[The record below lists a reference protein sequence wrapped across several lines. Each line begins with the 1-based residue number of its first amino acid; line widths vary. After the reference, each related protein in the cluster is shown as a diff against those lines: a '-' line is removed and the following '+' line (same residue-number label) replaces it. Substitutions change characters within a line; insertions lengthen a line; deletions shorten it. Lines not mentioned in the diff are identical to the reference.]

1 MLFLSYTSNYPL
13 EHLGENTYLLIAEV
27 TRKMLLYTF
36 LINWPRL
43 SQCRQPLISGYS
55 KSPSPVG
62 FTSLPEKQTLGL
74 QPINQASKPAS
85 TEHDGA
91 GKFMHAQSAIGSLV
105 KRQQDI
111 IPAQR

>member
-1 MLFLSYTSNYPL
+1 MLLLTYTSNHPL
-13 EHLGENTYLLIAEV
+13 EHLNENTYLLVAEV

-43 SQCRQPLISGYS
+43 SQCRRPLISEYS

-62 FTSLPEKQTLGL
+62 FTSLPEKQTLSL

-85 TEHDGA
+85 TERNGA
-91 GKFMHAQSAIGSLV
+91 GKIMHTQLAVVSRVRS
-105 KRQQDI
+105 
-111 IPAQR
+111 